1 MLACWYVG
9 MFSHGSR
16 TIAHE
21 ENCPNSK
28 TNPKPNQQ
36 AILLGAIVWIPFL
49 MILARI

>member
-36 AILLGAIVWIPFL
+36 AILLGGNCLDTFPHDCS
-49 MILARI
+49 